1 MNSIKWRAITIVA
14 LVVASVFALV
24 PRSVKQRIYDSKT
37 GQMRDTTIRRV
48 PIKMGLDLRGG
59 VHLALEVDQS
69 RGVVADCADAI
80 RRAERVVRTRI
91 DEFGTTEPVVQV
103 AGTCRLI
110 VELPG
115 ETDPARARSIVER
128 TAFLEFRI
136 TDTKEQFR
144 LALPSIDAALRRAGV
159 PSASAGSTS
168 RSNVVEGLLGSDSAI
183 KPSDA
188 AVDPANPGILSSL
201 LAQGRVPGEFYVADD
216 KATEV
221 ERLIA
226 RPEVQQLIP
235 RGLEL
240 RWGTVIAP
248 QGAPAFRPLYA
259 LQSRAIIT
267 GEALQKAVAGRDP
280 MTNASEV
287 QFELTR
293 AGGRQFGDAT
303 GRNIGNY
310 LAILLDGRVQGEPPI
325 IRDRINANGRIELG
339 GKSLEEAND
348 LALVLRAG
356 ALPAPLHVVAQGTIG
371 PSLGSD
377 SIREGVRASVLA
389 VGFVLLVM
397 GVYYGLAGLLAVG
410 ALALYVLY
418 CLGGLAAFGFTL
430 TLPGLAGFALSIGMA
445 VDANVLIFERMRE
458 EMDAGKPVRRA
469 VDEGFRHAMSA
480 IVDSNVTT
488 ALTALILYAVGT
500 DSVQGFAITLL
511 IGLVASMITAVFV
524 TRTFFLVWVKRRPTM
539 TKLKHFT
546 FRLFANAKY
555 DFIKMRRWA
564 YGVTAALIVPGVI
577 MLAAMGITYSIE
589 FTGGAMMQVRT
600 AEPVETTRL
609 RSALERGGV
618 SNPEIQSFGSS
629 QEYLVRARL
638 EPTSVTESQATA
650 ITTTVRKALDQD
662 LGADKYEIVRSEGVT
677 PKVGGEL
684 QNKALIAILFSFVTT
699 LIYLAFRFEW
709 RFGLAAV
716 VATAH
721 DVLATIAFIRY
732 LDLEVSLVVVAA
744 VLTVLGYSLN
754 DTIVIFD
761 RVREN
766 LRLHGRK
773 KLGDLLNRSINETLP
788 RTILT
793 GGTTLATALVLSF
806 FAGEVIKPFAL
817 VMTFG
822 IIVGTFSSI
831 FVASPVLLWITQRWG
846 GTAAR
851 TESPVISRSISSG
864 VIPRSASPSV
874 IPRSDSPS
882 VIPRSD
888 SDEGSTV
895 PTL

>member
-1 MNSIKWRAITIVA
+1 MQSIKWRAITIAA

-24 PRSVKQRIYDSKT
+24 PRNVKQRIYDSRT
-37 GQMRDTTIRRV
+37 GTMRDTTVRRV
-48 PIKMGLDLRGG
+48 PIKLGLDLSGG

-69 RGVVADCADAI
+69 RGRVADCADAI
-80 RRAERVVRTRI
+80 RRAERVVRARI
-91 DEFGTTEPVVQV
+91 DEFGTTEPVVQI

-115 ETDPARARSIVER
+115 ETDPARAKSIVER

-136 TDTKEQFR
+136 TDAKDQFR

-159 PSASAGSTS
+159 TGESETDARRRIDIVSGLLGRDSANARPDDSASA
-168 RSNVVEGLLGSDSAI
+168 
-183 KPSDA
+183 
-188 AVDPANPGILSSL
+188 NPGVLSEL
-201 LAQGRVPGEFYVADD
+201 LTPGRVPGEFYVADE
-216 KATEV
+216 KAPAV

-259 LQSRAIIT
+259 VQSRSIIT
-267 GEALQKAVAGRDP
+267 GEELQKAVAARDP
-280 MTNASEV
+280 MSNAPEV

-293 AGGRQFGDAT
+293 EGGRRFGDAT

-310 LAILLDGRVQGEPPI
+310 LAILLDGRVQGEPPV
-325 IRDRINANGRIELG
+325 IRDRISSNGRIELG
-339 GKSLEEAND
+339 GKSLEDAND

-356 ALPAPLHVVAQGTIG
+356 ALPAPLHVVDERTIG
-371 PSLGSD
+371 ASLGSD
-377 SIREGVRASVLA
+377 SIRDGVRASLLA
-389 VGFVLLVM
+389 VGFVLVVM
-397 GVYYGLAGLLAVG
+397 GVYYGFSGLLAVG
-410 ALALYVLY
+410 ALGLYTLY
-418 CLGGLAAFGFTL
+418 CLGGLAAFGFTV

-458 EMDAGKPVRRA
+458 EMDAGKSVRRA
-469 VDEGFRHAMSA
+469 VNEGFRHAMSA
-480 IVDSNVTT
+480 IIDSNVTT

-500 DSVQGFAITLL
+500 KPVQGFAMTLL
-511 IGLVASMITAVFV
+511 VGLVASMVTAVFV
-524 TRTFFLVWVKRRPTM
+524 TRTFFLVWVKRRPNM
-539 TKLKHFT
+539 TTLKHFT
-546 FRLFANAKY
+546 FRLFKNAKY
-555 DFIKMRRWA
+555 DFIRVRRWA
-564 YGVTAALIVPGVI
+564 YGVTAALIVPGMI
-577 MLAAMGITYSIE
+577 MLATIGITYSIE
-589 FTGGAMMQVRT
+589 FTGGAMIHVRT
-600 AEPVETTRL
+600 TEPVETTRL
-609 RSALERGGV
+609 RAALERGGV
-618 SNPEIQSFGSS
+618 HNPEIQSFGSA
-629 QEYLVRARL
+629 QEYVIRAR
-638 EPTSVTESQATA
+638 VDA
-650 ITTTVRKALDQD
+650 TTTSEAQASQMKAEVSKALAAE
-662 LGADKYEIVRSEGVT
+662 LGAGKYEIARGEGVS
-677 PKVGGEL
+677 PKVGSEL
-684 QNKALIAILFSFVTT
+684 QEKALIAILFSFVAT

-716 VATAH
+716 IATAH

-773 KLGDLLNRSINETLP
+773 KLAEVLNLSINETLP

-831 FVASPVLLWITQRWG
+831 FVASPVLLWVTQRWG
-846 GTAAR
+846 R
-851 TESPVISRSISSG
+851 TQEP
-864 VIPRSASPSV
+864 P
-874 IPRSDSPS
+874 
-882 VIPRSD
+882 
-888 SDEGSTV
+888 
-895 PTL
+895 LCNL

>member
-1 MNSIKWRAITIVA
+1 MNSIKWRAITIAA
-14 LVVASVFALV
+14 LIVASVFALM
-24 PRSVKQRIYDSKT
+24 PRSVKQRVYDSRT

-69 RGVVADCADAI
+69 RGVIADCADAI

-91 DEFGTTEPVVQV
+91 DEFGTTEPVVQIT
-103 AGTCRLI
+103 GNCRLV

-115 ETDPARARSIVER
+115 ETDPARAKSIVER

-136 TDTKEQFR
+136 TDAKEQFR
-144 LALPSIDAALRRAGV
+144 LALPSIDGALRRAGITAPGAEGQASRDV
-159 PSASAGSTS
+159 VSGLLRADSATASADTTVSGAS
-168 RSNVVEGLLGSDSAI
+168 
-183 KPSDA
+183 
-188 AVDPANPGILSSL
+188 PGILSMQL
-201 LAQGRVPGEFYVADD
+201 TPGRVPGEFSVADEQ
-216 KATEV
+216 ATEV

-226 RPEVQQLIP
+226 LPEVQQRIP

-240 RWGTVIAP
+240 RWGTVISEP
-248 QGAPAFRPLYA
+248 GVPKLRPLYA
-259 LQSRAIIT
+259 VQSRAIIT
-267 GEALQKAVAGRDP
+267 GEELQKAVAGRDP
-280 MTNASEV
+280 MSNASEV

-293 AGGRQFGDAT
+293 PGGRKFSDAT
-303 GRNIGNY
+303 GRNIGNH
-310 LAILLDGRVQGEPPI
+310 LAILLDGRVQGQPPVI
-325 IRDRINANGRIELG
+325 QDRIGTNGRIELA

-356 ALPAPLHVVAQGTIG
+356 ALPAPLHVVEESAIG
-371 PSLGSD
+371 PSLGAD
-377 SIREGVRASVLA
+377 SIREGVRASLLA

-397 GVYYGLAGLLAVG
+397 GVYYGYAGLLAVG
-410 ALALYVLY
+410 ALGLYVLY

-458 EMDAGKPVRRA
+458 ELDAGKPVRRA

-488 ALTALILYAVGT
+488 ALTALILYVVGT
-500 DSVQGFAITLL
+500 ESVQGFAITLL
-511 IGLVASMITAVFV
+511 IGLVASMVTAVFV
-524 TRTFFLVWVKRRPTM
+524 TRTFFLVWVKRRPHM
-539 TKLKHFT
+539 TTLKHFT
-546 FRLFANAKY
+546 IRLFANARY
-555 DFIKMRRWA
+555 DFIRVRRWA
-564 YGVTAALIVPGVI
+564 YAVTAAVIVPGLI
-577 MLAAMGITYSIE
+577 MLAATGVSYSIE
-589 FTGGAMMQVRT
+589 FTGGAMMHVRT
-600 AEPVETTRL
+600 AEPVQTTQL
-609 RSALERGGV
+609 RTALERGGV
-618 SNPEIQSFGSS
+618 NNPEIQSFGSA
-629 QEYLVRARL
+629 QDYIIRARL
-638 EPTSVTESQATA
+638 DATGVTEAQTTA
-650 ITTTVRKALDQD
+650 IKATVTRALDAE
-662 LGADKYEIVRSEGVT
+662 LGAGKYEIVRSEGVG
-677 PKVGGEL
+677 PKVGSEL
-684 QNKALIAILFSFVTT
+684 QQKALIAILFSFVTT

-766 LRLHGRK
+766 VKLHGRK
-773 KLGDLLNRSINETLP
+773 RLAELLNLSINETLP
-788 RTILT
+788 RTVLT

-817 VMTFG
+817 VMAFG
-822 IIVGTFSSI
+822 ILVGTFSSI

-846 GTAAR
+846 AEKPAAR
-851 TESPVISRSISSG
+851 VVPKVR
-864 VIPRSASPSV
+864 
-874 IPRSDSPS
+874 
-882 VIPRSD
+882 
-888 SDEGSTV
+888 DEVTTV
-895 PTL
+895 PS

>member
-1 MNSIKWRAITIVA
+1 MQSIKWRAITIAA
-14 LVVASVFALV
+14 LIVASVFALL
-24 PRSVKQRIYDSKT
+24 PRSVTQRVYDSRT

-91 DEFGTTEPVVQV
+91 DEFGTTEPVVQI
-103 AGTCRLI
+103 AGNCRLI

-115 ETDPARARSIVER
+115 ETDPARAKSIVER

-136 TDTKEQFR
+136 TDAKEQFR

-159 PSASAGSTS
+159 STSGATTTSAS
-168 RSNVVEGLLGSDSAI
+168 RDVVSGLLQSDSA
-183 KPSDA
+183 KDSTNA
-188 AVDPANPGILSSL
+188 TASSGSPGILSSL
-201 LAQGRVPGEFYVADD
+201 LVPGRVPGEFYVADD
-216 KATEV
+216 KAAEV

-226 RPEVQQLIP
+226 NPAVQQLVP

-240 RWGTVIAP
+240 KWGTAISDA
-248 QGAPAFRPLYA
+248 GAPSMRSLYA
-259 LQSRAIIT
+259 VQSRGIIT
-267 GEALQKAVAGRDP
+267 GEELRKAVAGRDP

-293 AGGRQFGDAT
+293 PGGRKFGDAT
-303 GRNIGNY
+303 GRNIGNH
-310 LAILLDGRVQGEPPI
+310 LAILLDGRVQGQPPVI
-325 IRDRINANGRIELG
+325 QDRITTNGRIELG
-339 GKSLEEAND
+339 GRSLEEAND

-356 ALPAPLHVVAQGTIG
+356 ALPAPLHVVEERTIG

-377 SIREGVRASVLA
+377 SIREGVRASALA

-397 GVYYGLAGLLAVG
+397 GVYYGYAGLLAVG
-410 ALALYVLY
+410 ALGLYVLY

-430 TLPGLAGFALSIGMA
+430 SLPGLAGFALSIGMA

-458 EMDAGKPVRRA
+458 ELDAGKPVRRA
-469 VDEGFRHAMSA
+469 IDEGFRHAMSA

-488 ALTALILYAVGT
+488 ALTALILYLVGT
-500 DSVQGFAITLL
+500 ESVQGFAITLL
-511 IGLVASMITAVFV
+511 IGLAASMVTAVFV
-524 TRTFFLVWVKRRPTM
+524 TRTFFLLWVQRRPNMAT
-539 TKLKHFT
+539 LEHFT
-546 FRLFANAKY
+546 FRLFDKARY
-555 DFIKMRRWA
+555 DFIKVRRWA
-564 YGVTAALIVPGVI
+564 YGVTAAIIVPGLI
-577 MLAAMGITYSIE
+577 MLATMGITYSIE
-589 FTGGAMMQVRT
+589 FTGGAMMHLRT
-600 AEPVETTRL
+600 AQPVETTRL
-609 RSALERGGV
+609 RAALERGGV
-618 SNPEIQSFGSS
+618 EHPEIQSFGSA
-629 QEYLVRARL
+629 QEYVIRARL
-638 EPTSVTESQATA
+638 DATGATEAQAAA
-650 ITTTVRKALDQD
+650 IAAMAGTALDAE
-662 LGADKYEIVRSEGVT
+662 LGAGNFKIERSESIG
-677 PKVGGEL
+677 PKVGAEL
-684 QNKALIAILFSFVTT
+684 QQKALIAILFSFVTT

-744 VLTVLGYSLN
+744 ILTVLGYSLN

-766 LRLHGRK
+766 LKLHGKRK
-773 KLGDLLNRSINETLP
+773 LADVLNVSINETLP

-822 IIVGTFSSI
+822 IIIGTFSSI
-831 FVASPVLLWITQRWG
+831 FVASPVLLWITRRWG
-846 GTAAR
+846 RRAA
-851 TESPVISRSISSG
+851 EPVSAPAASPV
-864 VIPRSASPSV
+864 
-874 IPRSDSPS
+874 
-882 VIPRSD
+882 
-888 SDEGSTV
+888 T
-895 PTL
+895 T

>member
-1 MNSIKWRAITIVA
+1 MNSIKWRTITIVA

-24 PRSVKQRIYDSKT
+24 PRSVKQRIYDSRT

-48 PIKMGLDLRGG
+48 PIDLGLDLRGG

-91 DEFGTTEPVVQV
+91 NEFGTTEPVVQV
-103 AGTCRLI
+103 AGDCRLI

-115 ETDPARARSIVER
+115 ETDPARAKSIVER

-136 TDTKEQFR
+136 TDTREQFR
-144 LALPSIDAALRRAGV
+144 LALPAIDAALRRAGV
-159 PSASAGSTS
+159 TAGGDAGTTA
-168 RSNVVEGLLGSDSAI
+168 RANVVSGLLGRDSTTKATDSVASGSI
-183 KPSDA
+183 G
-188 AVDPANPGILSSL
+188 VLSSL
-201 LAQGRVPGEFYVADD
+201 LTPGRTPGEFYIADE
-216 KATEV
+216 KASEV
-221 ERLIA
+221 EQLIA
-226 RPEVQQLIP
+226 RPEVRQLMP
-235 RGLEL
+235 RGIEL
-240 RWGTVIAP
+240 KWGTVIAP
-248 QGAPAFRPLYA
+248 QGAPAFRSLYA

-267 GEALQKAVAGRDP
+267 GEELQRAVAGRDP

-293 AGGRQFGDAT
+293 VGGRQFGDAT
-303 GRNIGNY
+303 GRNIGNS
-310 LAILLDGRVQGEPPI
+310 LAILLDGRVQGEPAV
-325 IRDRINANGRIELG
+325 IRDRITTNGRIELG

-356 ALPAPLHVVAQGTIG
+356 ALPAPLHVVKERTIG

-377 SIREGVRASVLA
+377 SIREGVRASILA

-397 GVYYGLAGLLAVG
+397 GVYYGLSGLLAVA
-410 ALALYVLY
+410 ALGLYVLY

-458 EMDAGKPVRRA
+458 EMDAGKPVKRA

-480 IVDSNVTT
+480 IIDSNVTT
-488 ALTALILYAVGT
+488 ALTAMILYIVGT
-500 DSVQGFAITLL
+500 ESVQGFAITLL

-539 TKLKHFT
+539 TTLKHFT
-546 FRLFANAKY
+546 FRLFRNASY
-555 DFIKMRRWA
+555 DFIRLRRWA
-564 YGVTAALIVPGVI
+564 YGVTAAMIVPGVI

-589 FTGGAMMQVRT
+589 FTGGAMMHVT
-600 AEPVETTRL
+600 TSAPVEIDRL
-609 RSALERGGV
+609 RTALERGGMN
-618 SNPEIQSFGSS
+618 NPEIQSFGSAR
-629 QEYLVRARL
+629 EYVVRARL
-638 EPTSVTESQATA
+638 DATTTSESQAAAIRTA
-650 ITTTVRKALDQD
+650 AASALDAE
-662 LGADKYEIVRSEGVT
+662 LGAGNYKIERSEGVG
-677 PKVGGEL
+677 PKVGEEL
-684 QNKALIAILFSFVTT
+684 QRKAIIAILFSFVTT

-766 LRLHGRK
+766 LRLHGKRK
-773 KLGDLLNRSINETLP
+773 LAEVLNLSINETLP
-788 RTILT
+788 RTVLT
-793 GGTTLATALVLSF
+793 GGTTLATALFLSF

-822 IIVGTFSSI
+822 IIVGTFSSV
-831 FVASPVLLWITQRWG
+831 FVASPVLLWISQRWG
-846 GTAAR
+846 HVREQGTGKRELGA
-851 TESPVISRSISSG
+851 EQ
-864 VIPRSASPSV
+864 SPSRAAA
-874 IPRSDSPS
+874 PPAA
-882 VIPRSD
+882 
-888 SDEGSTV
+888 TA
-895 PTL
+895 T

>member
-1 MNSIKWRAITIVA
+1 MNSIKWRAITIAA
-14 LVVASVFALV
+14 LIVASVFALM
-24 PRSVKQRIYDSKT
+24 PRSVKQRAYDSRT

-103 AGTCRLI
+103 TGNCRLV

-115 ETDPARARSIVER
+115 ETDPARAKSIVER

-136 TDTKEQFR
+136 TDAKEQFR
-144 LALPSIDAALRRAGV
+144 LALPSIDAALRRAGITAPGAGGQASRDV
-159 PSASAGSTS
+159 VSGLLRADSATASADTTVSAASPGVLST
-168 RSNVVEGLLGSDSAI
+168 LLT
-183 KPSDA
+183 P
-188 AVDPANPGILSSL
+188 
-201 LAQGRVPGEFYVADD
+201 GRVPGEFYVADE

-226 RPEVQQLIP
+226 LPEVQQHIP

-240 RWGTVIAP
+240 RWGTVISQP
-248 QGAPAFRPLYA
+248 GMPTLRPLYA
-259 LQSRAIIT
+259 VQSRAIIT
-267 GEALQKAVAGRDP
+267 GEELQKAVAGRDP
-280 MTNASEV
+280 TSNASEV

-293 AGGRQFGDAT
+293 PGGRKFSDAT
-303 GRNIGNY
+303 GRNIGNH
-310 LAILLDGRVQGEPPI
+310 LAILLDGRVQGQPPVI
-325 IRDRINANGRIELG
+325 QDRIGTNGRIELG

-348 LALVLRAG
+348 LSLVLRAG
-356 ALPAPLHVVAQGTIG
+356 ALPAPLHVVDERAIG
-371 PSLGSD
+371 PSLGAD
-377 SIREGVRASVLA
+377 SIREGVRASLLA

-397 GVYYGLAGLLAVG
+397 GVYYGYAGLLAVG
-410 ALALYVLY
+410 ALGLYVLY

-458 EMDAGKPVRRA
+458 ELDAGRPVRRA

-488 ALTALILYAVGT
+488 ALTALILYVVGT
-500 DSVQGFAITLL
+500 ESVQGFAITLL
-511 IGLVASMITAVFV
+511 IGLVASMVTAVFV
-524 TRTFFLVWVKRRPTM
+524 TRTFFLVWVKRRPHM
-539 TKLKHFT
+539 TTLKHFSI
-546 FRLFANAKY
+546 RLFANARY
-555 DFIKMRRWA
+555 DFIKVRRWA
-564 YGVTAALIVPGVI
+564 YAVTAAVIVPGLI
-577 MLAAMGITYSIE
+577 MLAATGVSYSIE
-589 FTGGAMMQVRT
+589 FTGGAMMHVRT
-600 AEPVETTRL
+600 AEPLQTTQL
-609 RSALERGGV
+609 RAALERGGV
-618 SNPEIQSFGSS
+618 NNPEIQSFGSS
-629 QEYLVRARL
+629 QDYVIRARL
-638 EPTSVTESQATA
+638 DATGATEAQTTA
-650 ITTTVRKALDQD
+650 ITATARRALDAE
-662 LGADKYEIVRSEGVT
+662 LGAGKYEIVRSEGVG
-677 PKVGGEL
+677 PKVGSEL
-684 QNKALIAILFSFVTT
+684 QRKALIAILCSFVTT

-721 DVLATIAFIRY
+721 DVLATVAFIRY

-766 LRLHGRK
+766 VKLHGRK
-773 KLGDLLNRSINETLP
+773 RLAELLNLSINETLP
-788 RTILT
+788 RTVLT

-817 VMTFG
+817 VMAFG
-822 IIVGTFSSI
+822 IVVGTFSSI

-846 GTAAR
+846 AENPAAR
-851 TESPVISRSISSG
+851 V
-864 VIPRSASPSV
+864 VPRV
-874 IPRSDSPS
+874 
-882 VIPRSD
+882 
-888 SDEGSTV
+888 SDEVTTV
-895 PTL
+895 PS